1 MPITRIFNLSGLQLK
16 VSPFL
21 QREGEMI
28 RCINVENDMIGAKK
42 KRPGYA
48 TYLSSLGTEI
58 KNIFNWTRDNGTQF
72 WNYAFAGGTLFSSQQ
87 GTGAWAIAG
96 NGTITDGTVFQD
108 VLEDT
113 LVITT
118 PTGTTRHSTNGTSF
132 TDTTSAPVGG
142 VGAKQ
147 YQQRMWI
154 LKGNNMFYST
164 TGTPTDWTSD
174 SSSIA
179 LTGGTVGTA
188 NVVGPGVSLM
198 KVSDS
203 LVPTLNSG
211 QMFQWDGFSLVDLAT
226 DLGPTS
232 ARSVTNKEGVG
243 FFLNRY
249 GHFSFGGAKP
259 ELISNP
265 IQPQIY
271 NNAGSGV
278 VGTVFDNAPSGQYKY
293 DIYTA
298 VGTVTDDLTNETINN
313 ALQVYNFQL
322 NEWRNY
328 DVANLPTAF
337 DTYKDADGVERFIFG
352 DSTGQCYT
360 LGGTSL
366 SDNNT
371 AITSTMQMVYH
382 ANQPH
387 TDKRWK
393 RAWFFFNPGCVAQ
406 VSVAAENTFHPNTK
420 KWIPLGDATSGV
432 VEFDFPPNSRSKLL
446 FVKIT
451 ESSSDA
457 RFTFYGF
464 SCDYQ
469 IEGQNR

>member
-1 MPITRIFNLSGLQLK
+1 MPTFNNYNLQGLQQQLNPLLQDQGEFIQLTN
-16 VSPFL
+16 VDSQPF
-21 QREGEMI
+21 
-28 RCINVENDMIGAKK
+28 GAKT
-42 KRPGYA
+42 KRAGYN
-48 TYLSSLGTEI
+48 TYLNTLGTRVDTLFTYR
-58 KNIFNWTRDNGTQF
+58 KNTGTQF
-72 WNYAFAGGTLFSSQQ
+72 WNYAAAGGSLLYSQQ
-87 GTGAWAIAG
+87 GTGAWTICG

-118 PTGTTRHSTNGTSF
+118 PTGTTKHSTNGTSF

-142 VGAKQ
+142 VGVKQ
-147 YQQRMWI
+147 YQQRIWI
-154 LKGNNMFYST
+154 LKGGNMFYST
-164 TGTPTDWTSD
+164 TGTPTDWTTD

-179 LTGGTVGTA
+179 LTGGTVGTE
-188 NVVGPGVSLM
+188 NIVGPGNSLM
-198 KVSDS
+198 KVSDR

-259 ELISNP
+259 ELISNS

-271 NNAGSGV
+271 NNAGSGI
-278 VGTVFDNAPSGQYKY
+278 VGTTFDNAPSGQFKY

-313 ALQVYNFQL
+313 ALQIYNFQL
-322 NEWRNY
+322 NEWKNY
-328 DVANLPTAF
+328 DLAVLPTAF
-337 DTYKDADGVERFIFG
+337 NTYKDASGVEQFIFG

-406 VSVAAENTFHPNTK
+406 VSVATENTFHPNTK

-457 RFTFYGF
+457 RFTFYGM